1 MSILCARCI
10 LWVYWLVFSSQV
22 TIEVVDDPQ
31 MEVEMDLAKENEW
44 LPSSSSSPSSTVDW
58 LGGKKLFWPL
68 FWTYT
73 DTDSSEDSNSRSGG
87 EETGEEEQEDYLIDY
102 GSEEHILSGVGGDWD
117 THWNEG
123 WDPVQ
128 SYYGKLGQEIHSLC
142 SYSYSAQNLALH
154 SRVPF
159 IKERKWEVWKK
170 KQLVNFS
177 RENGNIRRRVR
188 SDNWKWTK
196 DLFRNGAWLLS
207 SQSERTKRCQ
217 HARQHEQSTVRTLR
231 FWALWSRHWSCWSQ
245 RPAFWRWVQCAH

>member
-1 MSILCARCI
+1 M
-10 LWVYWLVFSSQV
+10 

-73 DTDSSEDSNSRSGG
+73 DTDSSEDINSRSGG

-128 SYYGKLGQEIHSLC
+128 SYYGKRGQEIHSLC
-142 SYSYSAQNLALH
+142 SYSSNSGFKFTCTVSQG
-154 SRVPF
+154 
-159 IKERKWEVWKK
+159 KEMGSVEKK
-170 KQLVNFS
+170 KNSL
-177 RENGNIRRRVR
+177 
-188 SDNWKWTK
+188 
-196 DLFRNGAWLLS
+196 
-207 SQSERTKRCQ
+207 
-217 HARQHEQSTVRTLR
+217 
-231 FWALWSRHWSCWSQ
+231 
-245 RPAFWRWVQCAH
+245 